1 MTLLRLGDSSSKSK
15 IKFIFKFLIEFFNN
29 KLYLVLFNNPISQEI
44 YQKNQNIVYEVFFW

>member
-44 YQKNQNIVYEVFFW
+44 YQKNQNIAYEVYFW